1 MIKVGV
7 IGALGKMGKEVV
19 KAVLNDEK
27 TTLVMAVDIM
37 GEGTDAGL
45 AATGKEC
52 NVKIETDIEKA
63 IQDKKPDV
71 VVDFTQP
78 NGIYDHVYLY
88 MKNKVKSVIGTTGL
102 KEEQIASLKEMSKEN
117 NVACLIAPNF
127 STGAVLLMMFAKQ
140 AAKYFNNAEI
150 IELHHNQKKD
160 APSGTA
166 IKTAQLMAEANSDF
180 TLGNCPETELIQGAR
195 GANADANIHIH
206 SVRMPGYI
214 ASQEVIFGASGQI
227 LKLAHHTMER
237 SCYMAGVLLAVKYV
251 FDNNEFIYGLDN
263 IMQ

>member
-7 IGALGKMGKEVV
+7 IGALGKMGREVV
-19 KAVLNDEK
+19 KSVINAKDMELIC
-27 TTLVMAVDIM
+27 AVDIM
-37 GEGTDAGL
+37 SSGQDTGFIATGL
-45 AATGKEC
+45 ANGII
-52 NVKIETDIEKA
+52 IETDIEKA
-63 IQDKKPDV
+63 IQNKKPDV
-71 VVDFTQP
+71 VIDFTQP
-78 NGIYDHVYLY
+78 QGIFEHVCMY

-102 KEEQIASLKEMSKEN
+102 TQDNIDELRKLSKEN
-117 NVACLIAPNF
+117 NTACLIAPNF

-150 IELHHNQKKD
+150 IELHHNKKKD

-166 IKTAQLMAEANSDF
+166 IKTAQLMAEVNPDF
-180 TLGNCPETELIQGAR
+180 TLNNCPEKELIEGAR
-195 GANADANIHIH
+195 GAKTSGNIHIH

-237 SCYMAGVLLAVKYV
+237 SCYMDGVLLATRYV

-263 IMQ
+263 IM